1 MTATVH
7 HLFPYLDAE
16 RLDDAARLRKEAEA
30 LLAEYKQ
37 KRTDAEKEAAAIV
50 AHAKTDAEEYAAETR
65 RKLAES
71 LERRT
76 RQAEQKIID
85 DATVIPTFWPV
96 THTLVKSCV
105 KNLPSA
111 ALVIPKY
118 RYVEIKDD

>member
-1 MTATVH
+1 MQSDGWAADYPDPEDFLGK
-7 HLFPYLDAE
+7 LFASDSSLNY
-16 RLDDAARLRKEAEA
+16 ARYKNDEVDA
-30 LLAEYKQ
+30 LLKQ
-37 KRTDAEKEAAAIV
+37 ARIETDRTKRFDL
-50 AHAKTDAEEYAAETR
+50 Y
-65 RKLAES
+65 
-71 LERRT
+71 

>member
-1 MTATVH
+1 MPTRRADVRNIAIIAHVDHGKTTLV
-7 HLFPYLDAE
+7 D
-16 RLDDAARLRKEAEA
+16 A
-30 LLAEYKQ
+30 LLKQ
-37 KRTDAEKEAAAIV
+37 ARIETDRTKRFDL
-50 AHAKTDAEEYAAETR
+50 Y
-65 RKLAES
+65 
-71 LERRT
+71 